1 MSVAFVPRVID
12 TQLIIRMEGTA
23 AKAER
28 AVRKK
33 DPCRKQQIDFHL
45 CEKKYGFNDQ
55 YCKCTPAR
63 S

>member
-1 MSVAFVPRVID
+1 MCGAFVPIAI
-12 TQLIIRMEGTA
+12 IIRMEGNA
-23 AKAER
+23 PLP
-28 AVRKK
+28 VRTVRNK

-55 YCKCTPAR
+55 YCKCTPAD

>member
-1 MSVAFVPRVID
+1 MCVPLLL
-12 TQLIIRMEGTA
+12 LIIRMEGNAPVPARA
-23 AKAER
+23 AR
-28 AVRKK
+28 RK

-55 YCKCTPAR
+55 YCKCTPAA